1 MFEPVHGSAPDIA
14 GQGIANPIGT
24 VWCASMMLDHLGHP
38 EAAADMIV
46 AIENL
51 LKGDGPKTP
60 DMGGNAT
67 TEDLC
72 RALEEELGN

>member
-1 MFEPVHGSAPDIA
+1 
-14 GQGIANPIGT
+14 
-24 VWCASMMLDHLGHP
+24 MMLDHLGHP

-60 DMGGNAT
+60 DMGAIQPLKICVG
-67 TEDLC
+67 
-72 RALEEELGN
+72 R

>member
-1 MFEPVHGSAPDIA
+1 
-14 GQGIANPIGT
+14 
-24 VWCASMMLDHLGHP
+24 MLDHLGHT
-38 EAAADMIV
+38 EAAADMIR

-60 DMGGNAT
+60 DMGGKAS
-67 TEDLC
+67 TEEMC